1 MKKIIIVVACA
12 MSALVASGI
21 NLSCQK
27 VRTING
33 KPANGGGKIFAEQWS
48 RHFYE
53 IKITGA
59 TAKDAESKWK
69 IRVLPILKGCR
80 GGVAFPYSKGIVE
93 EKDIQLDPRKGYS
106 CVYISPL
113 VKWTKDTWRDV
124 GGDWSKGIVNSSVV
138 IELVKDGE
146 DKPAKVWTNCP
157 IAVYRACKSIDD
169 GTEKLK
175 DEFKTWIEDVAVK
188 TIEDNDFIEEP
199 ARIETGNWKK
209 LIAKR

>member
-1 MKKIIIVVACA
+1 MKKIVIIVMCA
-12 MSALVASGI
+12 MSSFAACGI

-33 KPANGGGKIFAEQWS
+33 KPANGGEKIFAEQWS

-69 IRVLPILKGCR
+69 IRVLPVLKGCR
-80 GGVAFPYSKGIVE
+80 GGIAFPYLKGIVE
-93 EKDIQLDPRKGYS
+93 EKDIQLDPRKGFS

-138 IELVKDGE
+138 IELVKEGD
-146 DKPAKVWTNCP
+146 DKPTKIWTNCP
-157 IAVYRACKSIDD
+157 ISVYRNSKSIDG

-175 DEFKTWIEDVAVK
+175 DNFRTWIDEEATKNVED
-188 TIEDNDFIEEP
+188 EFLEEK
-199 ARIETGNWKK
+199 ARIETVNWKK

>member
-1 MKKIIIVVACA
+1 MKKFLTI
-12 MSALVASGI
+12 ALCLISLFALGV

-27 VRTING
+27 MRTING
-33 KPANGGGKIFAEQWS
+33 KPANGGRHIFAEQWS

-59 TAKDAESKWK
+59 TQSDVEDKWI

-80 GGVAFPYSKGIVE
+80 GGIAFPYLTGLVE
-93 EKDIQLDPRKGYS
+93 EKEIKLDPRKSYS

-138 IELVKDGE
+138 IELIKDGD
-146 DKPAKVWTNCP
+146 DKPVKIWTNCP
-157 IAVYRACKSIDD
+157 ISAYRACKSIDS

-175 DEFKTWIEDVAVK
+175 DNFKTWIDEVAIK
-188 TIEDNDFIEEP
+188 TVDDNFMEEK
-199 ARIETGNWKK
+199 ARIEIGSWKNH
-209 LIAKR
+209 